1 MQVHIF
7 ARTGKVK
14 NLDTSFIQRQ
24 QRWYVSG
31 ITMSKGSPSSPWWS
45 SKRLRLD
52 DTCNNNLNSTLNSA
66 SKNNANWSCSGDGTL
81 VEPEILE
88 DMGVSMLEDEAT
100 SCKRAKNTRSIKCAS
115 PASSNSSKQCDKT
128 NSFDGQESIL
138 RGSSFDTVIMDR
150 LDQDPYESDEPTTY
164 SIMRNESGYSSRTEI
179 DNFIN
184 TKETFCKDDLNVSSE
199 KSSFEQ
205 FCLYRRKRKSSVV
218 GEDKFNKLSDEMIL
232 MILKWLPKKCL
243 VRSMLVCKRWCQ
255 IARDEALWSRLDLG
269 GKVLNEGTL
278 GHILP
283 RGVQILRLAQAEIA
297 DPVFLQNSQVLT
309 DNYISKLQYLDL
321 SMAVISP
328 DGLAM
333 LLSVCKYL
341 KKLSLEKCLVNRSCC
356 KAIGENNDL
365 EILNLT
371 MCEGMDVE
379 CIKDITK
386 LKNLNAVNVAWC
398 GLDAKAMTL
407 LCKSLPSSITRLN
420 IAGCR
425 KTMTD
430 DNVKDL
436 VKSCPDMVE
445 LDLSDCTMLT
455 MSTVRCILDLS
466 KLEHL
471 SLSRCYGIPPSAY
484 VKLAYMPSLLYL
496 DVFGLIPEPVQK
508 TLQVTCGETQLNKF
522 LYSSVARPTVGVR
535 RTSIWGLR
543 VRD

>member
-1 MQVHIF
+1 M
-7 ARTGKVK
+7 
-14 NLDTSFIQRQ
+14 N
-24 QRWYVSG
+24 SG
-31 ITMSKGSPSSPWWS
+31 VAEHTRLGVDCLENSEQFSPPEN
-45 SKRLRLD
+45 KRLRLD
-52 DTCNNNLNSTLNSA
+52 DSCNNNLNSTVNSA
-66 SKNNANWSCSGDGTL
+66 SKGNGKWSCSGDANL
-81 VEPEILE
+81 VESEILE
-88 DMGVSMLEDEAT
+88 DMGVSMLEDEASICKSTKISHSLESTT
-100 SCKRAKNTRSIKCAS
+100 SPI
-115 PASSNSSKQCDKT
+115 NSGNSRQCEKV
-128 NSFDGQESIL
+128 NSFESQESIY
-138 RGSSFDTVIMDR
+138 RGSSFETVSMDSFEGTRR
-150 LDQDPYESDEPTTY
+150 LDQDLYESDGPIPY
-164 SIMRNESGYSSRTEI
+164 SIAGNESGYSSRMEI
-179 DNFIN
+179 DNF
-184 TKETFCKDDLNVSSE
+184 TDPKETVSTENSNVPSG
-199 KSSFEQ
+199 KSSLEQ
-205 FCLYRRKRKSSVV
+205 FYLYRRKRKPSIV

-297 DPVFLQNSQVLT
+297 DPIFLKNSEVFSDRGYV
-309 DNYISKLQYLDL
+309 SKLQYLDL

-333 LLSVCKYL
+333 LLSKCKYL
-341 KKLSLEKCLVNRSCC
+341 KKLSLEKCTVSRSCC
-356 KAIGENNDL
+356 KAISDNNDL

-379 CIKDITK
+379 CVKDLMK
-386 LKNLNAVNVAWC
+386 LTNLTAVNMAWC
-398 GLDAKAMTL
+398 NLDTESMEL
-407 LCKSLPSSITRLN
+407 LCKSLSSSVTRLN

-425 KTMTD
+425 KTMND

-455 MSTVRCILDLS
+455 MNTVRNLLDLS

-471 SLSRCYGIPPSAY
+471 SLSRCYGIPPSTYAT
-484 VKLAYMPSLLYL
+484 LAYMPSLLYL
-496 DVFGLIPEPVQK
+496 DVFGVIPEPALK